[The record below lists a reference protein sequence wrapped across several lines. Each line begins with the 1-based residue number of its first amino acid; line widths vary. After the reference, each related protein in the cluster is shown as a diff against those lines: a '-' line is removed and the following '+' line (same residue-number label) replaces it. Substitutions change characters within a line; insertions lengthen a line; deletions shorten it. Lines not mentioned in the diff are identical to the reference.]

1 LIFWY
6 QVIYL
11 LIHYDELLG
20 HQVQIVCNHFLMYYN
35 SLLAAFKRGRIQ
47 GFTATQNIADKNFSG
62 AINYK
67 FTIPRYYAI
76 FFNQEKNPA
85 LADLAVR
92 QALNYAINKQ
102 EIIEKA
108 LNNHALAVDSPFL
121 SAVYGLD
128 SPSTI
133 YNYDPQKAAQI
144 LDDNGY
150 LKNNDGL
157 RIKNIRRQPAFQF
170 TKNLAAGSKLSNDI
184 KELQKCLI
192 KEIAPDL
199 EVSGNFGSQ
208 TTAAVKLFQEKYRA
222 EILDPQGLAEATGDV
237 KAATRDKLNQ
247 VCFPSG
253 DQTVPLT
260 FSLTIAN
267 QEPFIT
273 VAQIIKNQLAAIG
286 VTVNI
291 NNQDVSALEYDI
303 TKPRNYEA
311 LLYGQ
316 ALGIILDPYP
326 FWHSTQK
333 DDPGLNFA
341 RYQNENIDKLL
352 SEIRQTV
359 DSTNRQTKL
368 NNLQNLIL
376 NDAPAIFLYNPDYI
390 YTVSK
395 NVKNVSSG
403 IIANPSQRFCFCSK
417 LVCIHQ
423 KNLEIIPTKKF

>member
-1 LIFWY
+1 
-6 QVIYL
+6 
-11 LIHYDELLG
+11 
-20 HQVQIVCNHFLMYYN
+20 
-35 SLLAAFKRGRIQ
+35 
-47 GFTATQNIADKNFSG
+47 
-62 AINYK
+62 
-67 FTIPRYYAI
+67 
-76 FFNQEKNPA
+76 
-85 LADLAVR
+85 
-92 QALNYAINKQ
+92 
-102 EIIEKA
+102 
-108 LNNHALAVDSPFL
+108 
-121 SAVYGLD
+121 
-128 SPSTI
+128 
-133 YNYDPQKAAQI
+133 
-144 LDDNGY
+144 
-150 LKNNDGL
+150 
-157 RIKNIRRQPAFQF
+157 
-170 TKNLAAGSKLSNDI
+170 
-184 KELQKCLI
+184 
-192 KEIAPDL
+192 L

-403 IIANPSQRFCFCSK
+403 IIANPSQRFAS
-417 LVCIHQ
+417 VQ
-423 KNLEIIPTKKF
+423 NWYVSTKRIWK